1 MGWIMA
7 RLIRFGVSIEED
19 LIKRFDASIKNKKYS
34 NRSEAIRDLIR
45 SSLIEEEWEKDG
57 EVSGGIIIVYNHR
70 KRELVNKLL
79 DIQHD
84 FHDVIISSQH
94 VHLEHNNCF
103 EIIVVKGYAKE
114 IKELTNKLKTE
125 KGVKHCSIAKTTAVT
140 GIM

>member
-1 MGWIMA
+1 MA

-19 LIKRFDASIKNKKYS
+19 LIKRFDSFVNKKKYS

-45 SSLIEEEWEKDG
+45 GSLIEDEWEKDG
-57 EVSGGIIIVYNHR
+57 EVSGGIIIVYNHH
-70 KRELVNKLL
+70 KRELVNRLL

-94 VHLEHNNCF
+94 VHLDHDNCL
-103 EIIVVKGYAKE
+103 EVVVVKGNVKE

-125 KGVKHCSIAKTTAVT
+125 KGVKHCSIAKTTTLT